1 MIPKFLARVLL
12 LLGCRAALHVHRSA
26 RAPELWDLLCVLG
39 SQSSAFLEMSAVS
52 CAFCKLPPLCS
63 NHSQKNGS
71 PIPNTI
77 YLENGLYSQEKKKQN
92 LATWL
97 QERTI
102 GCGYEPLAILSS
114 SQTHP
119 GSLTLVNTFPPLL
132 SYDPCLQIE
141 FWPSYLIRKLLNK
154 KYYSTS
160 TPRLIY
166 VSTCCWPCSSQI
178 LNKTSVCALPAANI
192 FNYRFPSLHF
202 LTEFPLTALL

>member
-1 MIPKFLARVLL
+1 MIPKFLASVPL

-26 RAPELWDLLCVLG
+26 RAPELWDLLCVPG

-77 YLENGLYSQEKKKQN
+77 YLENGLYPQEKKKKK
-92 LATWL
+92 TWL

-102 GCGYEPLAILSS
+102 VCGYEPLAILSS

-132 SYDPCLQIE
+132 PYDPCLQIQ
-141 FWPSYLIRKLLNK
+141 FWPSYLSRKLLNK
-154 KYYSTS
+154 KYYSAS

-166 VSTCCWPCSSQI
+166 MSTCCWPC
-178 LNKTSVCALPAANI
+178 KTSACVLPAANI
-192 FNYRFPSLHF
+192 FNYRFPSLQF

>member
-1 MIPKFLARVLL
+1 MIPKFLACVPL

-26 RAPELWDLLCVLG
+26 RAPELWDLLCVPG

-52 CAFCKLPPLCS
+52 CSFCKLPPLCS

-77 YLENGLYSQEKKKQN
+77 YLENGLYPQEKKKKKK
-92 LATWL
+92 TWL

-102 GCGYEPLAILSS
+102 VCGYEPLAILSS

-132 SYDPCLQIE
+132 SYDPCLQIQS
-141 FWPSYLIRKLLNK
+141 WPSYLSRKLLNK
-154 KYYSTS
+154 KYYSAS

-166 VSTCCWPCSSQI
+166 MSTCCWPC
-178 LNKTSVCALPAANI
+178 KTSACVLPSANI
-192 FNYRFPSLHF
+192 FNYRFPSLQF